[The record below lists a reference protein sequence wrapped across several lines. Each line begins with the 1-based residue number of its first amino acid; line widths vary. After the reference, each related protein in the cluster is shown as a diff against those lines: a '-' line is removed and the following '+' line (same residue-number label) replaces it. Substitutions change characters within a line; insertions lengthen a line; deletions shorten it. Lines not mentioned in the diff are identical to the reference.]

1 MFKSIQQKLKD
12 SLILCENETILSLI
26 YAIDLTKKQ
35 QQQKKIAKEELAAL
49 LPSKKYCL
57 IATSIYLL

>member
-35 QQQKKIAKEELAAL
+35 HQQKKIAKEELAAL